1 MSKFDYALKLILRHE
16 GGYVN
21 DLKDPGG
28 ETKYGIS
35 KRAYPNEDIKNLT
48 IERAGQLYKRDYWDK
63 IKGDDLPEAI
73 AVTVFD
79 FAVNAGVRRA
89 VRMMQRLLNV
99 PSDGIIGAKTL
110 AAAKKANQ
118 DDFVTDYA
126 SERVNYYMML
136 KTFKRFGGG
145 WLRRTKETLHYCL
158 ELT

>member
-1 MSKFDYALKLILRHE
+1 MKKFDAALTLILRHE
-16 GGYVN
+16 GGYVW
-21 DLKDPGG
+21 DKLDPGG

-35 KRAYPNEDIKNLT
+35 KRAYPDEDIKNIT
-48 IERAGQLYKRDYWDK
+48 VERAGQIYKRDYWDK
-63 IKGDDLPEAI
+63 IKGDELPEPI
-73 AVTVFD
+73 AVIVFD

-99 PSDGIIGAKTL
+99 QSDGVVGAKTL
-110 AAAKKANQ
+110 AAAKKCNA

>member
-1 MSKFDYALKLILRHE
+1 MTAFSHALKLILRHE

-21 DLKDPGG
+21 DSQDAGG

-35 KRAYPNEDIKNLT
+35 KRAYPKEDIKALT
-48 IERAGQLYKRDYWDK
+48 VERAGQLYKRDYWDK
-63 IKGDDLPEAI
+63 IKGDNLPEPI
-73 AVTVFD
+73 AVMVFD

-89 VRMMQRLLNV
+89 VRMMQRLLGV
-99 PSDGIIGAKTL
+99 TADGIIGEKTIS
-110 AAAKKANQ
+110 AAKKCNA